1 MNIPLDNLYH
11 WIHGLCPVPA
21 VLYLFYPH
29 GSKNISDLRPLTKFS
44 DIVII
49 TGVQIIA
56 HDQEP
61 LNYDF
66 YKNIN
71 PLELFNSSTVPY
83 FLNERC
89 RYIVD
94 KNLMVCAILRGSLS
108 DQAILLH
115 SEKNSNDLEQYS
127 QANFVPV
134 YYWCHAVIAR
144 DWYRFAQIDVRLV
157 PQFPVQKRF
166 LIYCRS
172 WGGSREYRLK
182 FMELLVEQN
191 LHEQSQVSLA
201 KISEGDTGLHYQDY
215 KFKNINLKLNNATA
229 LDLLEDNQYGSN
241 ESARYIPEDFNSTGI
256 SVVLET
262 MFDDPRIHLTEKIL
276 RPIAC
281 GHPFLLAAGPGSL
294 EYLKSY
300 GFKTFAPWI
309 DETYDQ
315 ETDSR
320 LRLEKIVNSM
330 KKVNALS
337 EEEFGQVLIEIR
349 QIAAFNKKHFF
360 SDAFQQHVVTELQD
374 NLTQGIN
381 SLKTPRGL
389 IWRTLRKM
397 MKRDFKQYFAWSKE
411 SDPYSQAL
419 EKFRWLRSQN
429 K

>member
-29 GSKNISDLRPLTKFS
+29 GSKNISDLRPLTKF
-44 DIVII
+44 DKTLFT

-61 LNYDF
+61 LNFNF
-66 YKNIN
+66 YKNID
-71 PLELFNSSTVPY
+71 PLELFDSPAVPY
-83 FLNERC
+83 FLNQRC
-89 RYIVD
+89 RYVVD
-94 KNLMVCAILRGSLS
+94 KNLMAPVILSGSLN

-144 DWYRFAQIDVRLV
+144 DWYRFAKIDSRLI
-157 PQFPVQKRF
+157 PQSPVQKKF

-182 FMELLVEQN
+182 FMELLIEQK
-191 LHEQSQVSLA
+191 LHEQSQTSLS
-201 KISEGDTGLHYQDY
+201 KQSEGDAGSYYQDH
-215 KFKNINLKLNNATA
+215 KFKNINFRLDNPVV
-229 LDLLEDNQYGSN
+229 LDLLEDNHHASI
-241 ESARYIPEDFNSTGI
+241 ESARYVPDDFNSTGI

-262 MFDDPRIHLTEKIL
+262 MFDDSRIHLTEKTL

-281 GHPFLLAAGPGSL
+281 GHPFLLAAGAGSL
-294 EYLKSY
+294 EYLRSY

-315 ETDSR
+315 EPNSR

-330 KKVNALS
+330 KKINSLPAEEFEQFLS
-337 EEEFGQVLIEIR
+337 EVR
-349 QIAAFNKKHFF
+349 QIAAFNKTHFF
-360 SDAFQQHVVTELQD
+360 SDAFQQCITTELQD

-381 SLKTPRGL
+381 SLKKPRGSN
-389 IWRTLRKM
+389 WRTLRRLLR
-397 MKRDFKQYFAWSKE
+397 RDSKE
-411 SDPYSQAL
+411 YLAYSKQPGPYSRTL